1 MFEWVGT
8 HNRRPLLA
16 ACLLLALAFL
26 ATALILRFV
35 AVAETQVDT
44 TGVSNADQFSEAD
57 AGHTVDALGAPG
69 PGRAHQVTTG
79 EGHSGSTPSSIS
91 VDVPRSVWSPT
102 ARLSIHSS
110 NPDDLTAARPN
121 AQPAPLPNTDDGSR
135 AFTAPTDTSPHKR
148 TNHNVVIV
156 SPTNHS
162 GAGGTGSDVD
172 AADAADGTSIRDE
185 PSLQRVDSNG
195 GGSFAARLHHR
206 IKGIANAATIG
217 TAVGGTGGPALEAH
231 DQHNGFGSDDV
242 WRGISRAQTDLGARL
257 GGFAADPSDASRRL
271 GFEAP
276 SPNRKSPWS
285 ETLFDNAFTNTA
297 RESLVPRAANDATG
311 APTIS
316 GVAQVGH
323 ELTAST
329 AGISDTDGNTQAEA
343 GDAGYAYTYQWVR
356 VDGTD
361 ESDISGAT
369 SMTYKAVSADVG
381 KTLKV
386 KVSFV
391 DDADN
396 DEGPLTS
403 AATATV
409 VVPEVTIVA
418 DSSSALHRIDEVTF
432 TLTRTESPAKRLK
445 VHVEIV
451 QDPAYLANRF
461 RTVTFSAG
469 STTAKLR
476 LPSSQLRIFEVGD
489 VMRNGTLTASLA
501 DRSYYDV
508 ATPASAT
515 VDIIVPVMFTLELSS
530 NTVSEESGDQ
540 VAATLIIRT
549 GEGAPVPDGTITISV
564 LTRAR
569 TATSPIDFA
578 PQSSLFFPR
587 RHHFEADGSAY
598 KAEGTLEIPIVNDNF
613 PDSGETFDVIWEE
626 GAFLSNSYWNNFV
639 DSEGRRCSTPCG
651 MTVTITDDDPDGTY
665 IETLEISSSPADNV
679 SYLTG
684 ETVTV
689 EATYVD
695 AVTVSSSGTAP
706 ALALTIGDN
715 TRAAAY
721 TGTSA
726 DGKTL
731 TFSYTIV
738 SQDHDRDG
746 ISIVAGS
753 IALNGG
759 TIVKQ
764 GTSDA
769 ANPRIP
775 LLRADPGQRVNKDAE
790 IVTNGVVVA
799 STPAAATNTYG
810 AGETIRFT
818 ATFDL
823 PVTVSGTPRLL
834 FELGDSGSERNEYLT
849 YVRGSGTRT
858 LVFEYVVQSAD
869 TDDDGIFV
877 KGLAY
882 LRGFWRR

>member
-1 MFEWVGT
+1 MFEWVGA

-16 ACLLLALAFL
+16 ACLLLALVFL

-44 TGVSNADQFSEAD
+44 PAVSNVDQFSEAD
-57 AGHTVDALGAPG
+57 ASHTVDALGAPG

-79 EGHSGSTPSSIS
+79 ESHSGSTPSSIS
-91 VDVPRSVWSPT
+91 VDVPRSAWSPT

-110 NPDDLTAARPN
+110 NPDGLTVARLN

-156 SPTNHS
+156 SPTSHS
-162 GAGGTGSDVD
+162 GAGGTGSDVN
-172 AADAADGTSIRDE
+172 AAVAADGTSIRDE
-185 PSLQRVDSNG
+185 PSLQHVDSSG
-195 GGSFAARLHHR
+195 GGSFAARLHRR
-206 IKGIANAATIG
+206 IKGIANAAPIG

-231 DQHNGFGSDDV
+231 DQHNGSGSDDV
-242 WRGISRAQTDLGARL
+242 WRGTSRAQTDLGARL
-257 GGFAADPSDASRRL
+257 GGFAADPPDVSRRL

-276 SPNRKSPWS
+276 SPDGKSPWS

-369 SMTYKAVSADVG
+369 SMTYKAVSADAG

-418 DSSSALHRIDEVTF
+418 DSSSALHRIDDVTF

-587 RHHFEADGSAY
+587 PHHFEADGSAY

-665 IETLEISSSPADNV
+665 IENLGDQQQPGGQCVVPGGRDGDGRGHLRGRCHCV
-679 SYLTG
+679 L
-684 ETVTV
+684 
-689 EATYVD
+689 
-695 AVTVSSSGTAP
+695 
-706 ALALTIGDN
+706 IGHG
-715 TRAAAY
+715 TRAGPDHRRQHA
-721 TGTSA
+721 G
-726 DGKTL
+726 GG
-731 TFSYTIV
+731 V
-738 SQDHDRDG
+738 HGHVRRRQDPDLFLHHRQPGPRPGRHFHCCGIDCAQWGHDRQ
-746 ISIVAGS
+746 AGDERRS
-753 IALNGG
+753 EPPHPPPPRGPRPTSEQGCEDRDERRRGRVNAGG
-759 TIVKQ
+759 
-764 GTSDA
+764 SDQHLRCRRDHQVHRNVRPSGHRFRHA
-769 ANPRIP
+769 ASAVRAGRSR
-775 LLRADPGQRVNKDAE
+775 LRAERVSELRSRLGHADA
-790 IVTNGVVVA
+790 GV
-799 STPAAATNTYG
+799 
-810 AGETIRFT
+810 R
-818 ATFDL
+818 
-823 PVTVSGTPRLL
+823 
-834 FELGDSGSERNEYLT
+834 
-849 YVRGSGTRT
+849 VRRAIGRHGR
-858 LVFEYVVQSAD
+858 
-869 TDDDGIFV
+869 
-877 KGLAY
+877 
-882 LRGFWRR
+882 